1 MADSIEQVRRWYAEE
16 LRFTARV
23 SSPSVVDAFATVP
36 RERFVGPGPWLIKSP
51 MNLAEYWMTED
62 ADPRRVYHDVLIAL
76 DEARGINNGQPSLW
90 AYLFSQIGI
99 VAGEDA
105 LHLGCGTGYYTAIA
119 AELVGSTGKVT
130 AIEIDATLAEKARAA
145 LPPWP
150 QVTVN
155 HADGA
160 HTSFDPV
167 DLIIASA
174 GATHPLRSWIDA
186 LKPGGRL
193 LFPMTTDRGGPGAM
207 LLVTRR
213 ADDEFAA
220 RFLCRAGFIDF
231 KGARN
236 QKASRRLEAALERF
250 CENRLRR
257 MPPKAPTE
265 FGRTPLL
272 THGVAD
278 NRIPGPAWAGTA
290 AQGARPEG
298 SGPMSGVWCSR
309 PSRRVDQMGKNAA

>member
-1 MADSIEQVRRWYAEE
+1 MADSVEQVRRWYAEE

-51 MNLAEYWMTED
+51 MNLAEYWITED
-62 ADPRRVYHDVLIAL
+62 GDPRHVYHDVLIAL

-90 AYLFSQIGI
+90 AYLFNQIGI

-145 LPPWP
+145 LAPWS

-160 HTSFDPV
+160 RTSFDPV

-174 GATHPLRSWIDA
+174 GATHPLLSWIDA

-220 RFLCRAGFIDF
+220 RFPCRAGFIDF

-236 QKASRRLEAALERF
+236 QKASRRLEAALDRD
-250 CENRLRR
+250 RGAAVKSLRR
-257 MPPKAPTE
+257 D
-265 FGRTPLL
+265 
-272 THGVAD
+272 THTKDEVCWLHGEGWCLSRLDPGGV
-278 NRIPGPAWAGTA
+278 RSET
-290 AQGARPEG
+290 
-298 SGPMSGVWCSR
+298 S
-309 PSRRVDQMGKNAA
+309 